1 VFGLSFR
8 ETMSGGYHLC
18 TSPDVDRPMRFTVR
32 ASIDS
37 LRSLLGNAVF
47 TLQGAVLAE
56 GLADHK
62 RLDGTLTIDPLRAKL
77 LVYVFRFEGNDG
89 APLTFQGRKTLSEG
103 SLLHAMTVL
112 PGGIFDAAG
121 HRVGEALLRFDLR
134 SDLLKFLRSFTLT
147 RAT

>member
-1 VFGLSFR
+1 MLGLSFR

-18 TSPDVDRPMRFTVR
+18 TSPDVDRPMSFTVG
-32 ASIDS
+32 ASIDT

-47 TLQGAVLAE
+47 DIRGAVVAE

-62 RLDGTLTIDPLRAKL
+62 PLQGTLTIDPLRARI

-89 APLTFQGRKTLSEG
+89 AEYTFQGRKTLSEG

-112 PGGIFDAAG
+112 PGGI
-121 HRVGEALLRFDLR
+121 HRASGEKVGEALLRFDLR

-147 RAT
+147 RA